1 MQEET
6 FWVLNGI
13 INNLIIELLPFL
25 TLKIKDKYKKY
36 KYWIYAAVNVFDLI
50 FFWRKQ
56 PNTFSLVVL
65 LSMTFFIATIFFQDV
80 VWKKILITV
89 IYDFIFFLLEFTALA
104 YLQIFLK
111 GTFQDDVLMRTTK
124 FYAAT
129 TFNNMLY
136 LIFVLLTVVLW
147 KYFVSKEKNKRFLL
161 FLAISIYQLVLTGI
175 FVSFSIDYSLSV
187 MWLGLLMVIMNFAID
202 LIVFFFIKQLEK
214 KKLMDAEL
222 AQLYNLRNQE
232 LEQYKSIETQ
242 LKTLREQRHEF
253 ANQIQTAYMMIEQ
266 HTPTEQIEQYLSDI
280 LNTIT

>member
-1 MQEET
+1 
-6 FWVLNGI
+6 
-13 INNLIIELLPFL
+13 
-25 TLKIKDKYKKY
+25 
-36 KYWIYAAVNVFDLI
+36 
-50 FFWRKQ
+50 
-56 PNTFSLVVL
+56 
-65 LSMTFFIATIFFQDV
+65 
-80 VWKKILITV
+80 
-89 IYDFIFFLLEFTALA
+89 
-104 YLQIFLK
+104 
-111 GTFQDDVLMRTTK
+111 
-124 FYAAT
+124 
-129 TFNNMLY
+129 MLY